1 MYNLALSYN
10 LDSKTGEIRGMVG
23 MHMDNCFLGWKTAWI
38 EETTVEETKK
48 FPQPPNIAA
57 NYVTALKKHSQA

>member
-38 EETTVEETKK
+38 EGTTVEETKN

>member
-1 MYNLALSYN
+1 
-10 LDSKTGEIRGMVG
+10 
-23 MHMDNCFLGWKTAWI
+23 MDNCFLGWKTAWI
-38 EETTVEETKK
+38 EGTTVEETKN